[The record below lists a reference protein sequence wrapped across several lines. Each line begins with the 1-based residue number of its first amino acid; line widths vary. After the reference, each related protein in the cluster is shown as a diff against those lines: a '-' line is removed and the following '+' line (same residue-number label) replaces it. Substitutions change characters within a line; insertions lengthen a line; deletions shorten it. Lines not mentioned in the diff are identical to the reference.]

1 MSNTIFF
8 LLFSDAASKLK
19 PLFDENVLNS
29 DTYNVSIKPIPP
41 GSGGLAYYNSPSVD
55 GRRKGAFFLN
65 TQNIKANKKFEANSL
80 TLHESNP
87 GHHLQMSFNKHSP
100 IPIFLRYNLTC
111 VLISFHTYFHQTC
124 QVDHYRYYL
133 RSVKI
138 SCFLPQSPTKEIH
151 GNITFQSKIDP
162 KCLQLFW
169 WIKS

>member
-8 LLFSDAASKLK
+8 LLSSDAASKLK

-100 IPIFLRYNLTC
+100 IPIFLRYNLSQ
-111 VLISFHTYFHQTC
+111 VLLFIKI
-124 QVDHYRYYL
+124 V
-133 RSVKI
+133 VKI
-138 SCFLPQSPTKEIH
+138 HIFHLTAHSFKILP
-151 GNITFQSKIDP
+151 
-162 KCLQLFW
+162 
-169 WIKS
+169 